1 MPLSSLFRR
10 QKQEE
15 LPYRR
20 DPSVDPVGEYA
31 SDQLDPS
38 LQLHW
43 AGNPDLAD
51 APASAAREA
60 TISALVPRVKPAA
73 EARRQTTS
81 RALQTIR
88 ERQLSKS
95 G

>member
-1 MPLSSLFRR
+1 MPLTSLF
-10 QKQEE
+10 KSKKSEE

-20 DPSVDPVGEYA
+20 DPSLDLAGEYA

-38 LQLHW
+38 LHLHW
-43 AGNPDLAD
+43 AGNPDNAD
-51 APASAAREA
+51 TTSVARHAIPGAGHAAPLPRQSAR
-60 TISALVPRVKPAA
+60 SQH
-73 EARRQTTS
+73 RQTTS

-88 ERQLSKS
+88 ARQT

>member
-10 QKQEE
+10 HKQEE

-20 DPSVDPVGEYA
+20 DPSVDPIGDYA

-51 APASAAREA
+51 
-60 TISALVPRVKPAA
+60 KPAVLARTAPVLPISPPVA
-73 EARRQTTS
+73 EKSPAPRQTTS

-88 ERQLSKS
+88 ERQLSH